1 MAIAVIQEITNEAA
15 GSATTITANITSTAG
30 NTLVVFGIT
39 ASTALTLI
47 CSDSVNGTYTVVP
60 NTSLSDVTNG
70 TQGAVFVLPGAS
82 NAGGAL
88 VVTLGNQ
95 TTSNST
101 FWGIWI
107 IEFSGATGADG
118 GNAAAQTAPPVT
130 TDGLSSGTVSNA
142 NQPGMLVSVCYNDNG
157 GGTTAATGTGFTST
171 TTAWTFGGPSGGRSE
186 YQLISNTTG
195 TPATFTAGSAIGH
208 ITMAVFIDQSGPSGP
223 TITVQPQSVTAYT
236 GQTATFNVSATGT
249 GTIHYQWKMNG
260 SNVGTDSSSYTTGVL
275 TLSDNASTISVT
287 LTDDNAPTNSNTVT
301 LFVKLMVSVAWIKA

>member
-1 MAIAVIQEITNEAA
+1 MAIAVVQEVSNEAA
-15 GSATTITANITSTAG
+15 GSGTALTVNITATAG
-30 NTLVVFGIT
+30 NVLVAWVICAGT
-39 ASTALTLI
+39 GLTLT
-47 CSDSVNGTYTVVP
+47 CSDSVNGSYGTAIQTV
-60 NTSLSDVTNG
+60 SDPTDG
-70 TQGAVFVLPGAS
+70 AQGALFVLPAAS

-88 VVTLGNQ
+88 VVTFSNG
-95 TTSNST
+95 TTSNMT
-101 FWGIWI
+101 FTGIWVM
-107 IEFSGATGADG
+107 ELSGASITDG
-118 GNAAAQTAPPVT
+118 SNAAVQSTPPIT
-130 TDGLSSGTVSNA
+130 TDGVSSGTVTNT
-142 NQPGMLVSVCYNDNG
+142 NQPGMLVALCYNDNG

-171 TTAWTFGGPSGGRSE
+171 KTAWTFGGSSGARSE

-195 TPATFTAGSAIGH
+195 TAATFTAGSAIGH
-208 ITMAVFIDQSGPSGP
+208 VTMAVFIDQSGPSGP

-249 GTIHYQWKMNG
+249 GTIHYQWKKNG